1 MGLPYLLYKALK
13 NILHFIH
20 SKKVFRSYTHTP
32 KRSSTVRTLLEASNY
47 RTHQSRK
54 HSGAYT
60 WAEFYCN
67 LGKRGTTAEKN
78 FFFRTILFFASQ
90 VNPIFTTKF
99 SIFFKSGEAVARF
112 FPLSRRGV
120 GGMGTCWCLLKCGKC
135 VLVRACVCLGG
146 VLCVSK
152 WLFELDERWLMKHLC
167 FVYFFLFLS
176 LSIPI

>member
-99 SIFFKSGEAVARF
+99 SIFFKSGEAAARF
-112 FPLSRRGV
+112 LSSWRGWDGNLLV
-120 GGMGTCWCLLKCGKC
+120 LAEVREVCSCACVRVSGWCL
-135 VLVRACVCLGG
+135 VC
-146 VLCVSK
+146 
-152 WLFELDERWLMKHLC
+152 
-167 FVYFFLFLS
+167 
-176 LSIPI
+176 